1 MKRTGFS
8 IGVATLR
15 FAATLGAVATGASAS
30 LAQAPQPG
38 WVAVSACTPA
48 GPLIPTNTTE
58 SCGSDVLQ
66 PILAGLVTTDAK
78 TGAIINDIAE
88 SLTTTD
94 NKTWTITLQKGRKFH
109 DGTEVQAKHFVE
121 AWNWAAYGPNGQSN
135 NDWFSVI
142 VGYEDLNPKAATKGE
157 KPPVPSTTKMSGL
170 KVLGDHQFQVVL
182 KVPVPVFKAQLS
194 YKAFYPMPDSFFADP
209 AAFGKK
215 PIGAGPF
222 QLESGTPD
230 SGFKLAAFPGYTGP
244 AKPSIKGIDLRIYKS
259 RESAYNDLVAG
270 NLDLLRDIPASK
282 LVGDLWKRDL
292 RGRTVTQPRANI
304 QALGMPYTDVN
315 PQLLKPEVRQALS
328 MAIDR
333 KAIVDIL
340 FNGIGQP
347 ATGWVPPGVEGY
359 QPGACGEYCTFDPAK
374 AKALLAKAGGYK
386 GDIKVYYAGDSE
398 VKSAMD
404 AVCNS
409 IQNVLGVTCVTSAL
423 SDNATFRSFTRSGKV
438 DGPFPSNWTMDYPSI
453 DNALIPLYSKDGTSN
468 RGAYEN
474 PAFDAL
480 MERASKE
487 DPATA
492 VKTYQEAE
500 RLLPAAMARVPL
512 WNPAMTV
519 GHSPKVRSVTLYA
532 NGRIDYSALTLKD

>member
-1 MKRTGFS
+1 MKQSRFS
-8 IGVATLR
+8 PRVTALHAAIS
-15 FAATLGAVATGASAS
+15 FAALMAGVSLGH
-30 LAQAPQPG
+30 AQASQPG
-38 WVAVSACTPA
+38 WVSVSACTPA

-78 TGAIINDIAE
+78 TGAIIEDLAE
-88 SLTTTD
+88 AITTTD
-94 NKTWTITLQKGRKFH
+94 NKTWTIKLRKGRKFH
-109 DGTEVQAKHFVE
+109 DGSEVLAKNFVD

-135 NDWFSVI
+135 NDWFSVVI
-142 VGYEDLNPKAATKGE
+142 GYGDLNPKAPKGE
-157 KPPVPSTTKMSGL
+157 KPPVPATNRMSGL
-170 KVLGDHQFQVVL
+170 KVTGDHEFQVEL
-182 KVPVPVFKAQLS
+182 RIPVPVFRAQLS
-194 YKAFYPMPDSFFADP
+194 YKAFYPMPDSFFTDP
-209 AAFGKK
+209 GAFGRK

-222 QLESGTPD
+222 QFVSGTPET
-230 SGFKLAAFPGYTGP
+230 GYKLAAFAGYAGP
-244 AKPSIKGIDLRIYKS
+244 AKPSIKGIDLRIYTS
-259 RESAYNDLVAG
+259 REAAYNDLVAG

-282 LVGDLWKRDL
+282 LVADLWKRDL
-292 RGRTVTQPRANI
+292 RGRAVVQPRANI
-304 QALGMPYTDVN
+304 QALGMPFTDAN
-315 PQLLKPEVRQALS
+315 PQLLKPAIRQALS

-359 QPGACGEYCTFDPAK
+359 QPGACGEYCTFDPVK
-374 AKALLAKAGGYK
+374 AKELLAKAGGYK
-386 GDIKVYYAGDSE
+386 GDLKLYYAGDSE

-409 IQNVLGVTCVTSAL
+409 IQNTLSITCVTSAL
-423 SDNATFRSFTRSGKV
+423 SDNATFRSYTRSGKA

-468 RGAYEN
+468 KGAYESA
-474 PAFDAL
+474 AFDAL
-480 MERASKE
+480 MDKAATEAS
-487 DPATA
+487 AA
-492 VKTYQEAE
+492 AIKTYQEAE
-500 RLLPAAMARVPL
+500 RLLTAEMPRVPL

-532 NGRIDYSALTLKD
+532 NGRIDYSASSLKD

>member
-1 MKRTGFS
+1 MKQNGISFGIATTLAALAAS
-8 IGVATLR
+8 ISPGH
-15 FAATLGAVATGASAS
+15 
-30 LAQAPQPG
+30 AQASQPG
-38 WVAVSACTPA
+38 WVTAAACTPA
-48 GPLIPTNTTE
+48 GSLIPTNTTE

-66 PILAGLVTTDAK
+66 PILSGLVTTDAK
-78 TGAIINDIAE
+78 TGAIIEDIAE
-88 SLTTTD
+88 SITTTD
-94 NKTWTITLQKGRKFH
+94 NKTWTIKLRKGRKFH
-109 DGTEVQAKHFVE
+109 DGSEVLAKNFVD

-135 NDWFSVI
+135 NDWFSVVI
-142 VGYEDLNPKAATKGE
+142 GYGDLNPKAPKGE
-157 KPPVPSTTKMSGL
+157 KPPVPATNRMSGL
-170 KVLGDHQFQVVL
+170 KVVGDHEFQVEL
-182 KVPVPVFKAQLS
+182 KNPVPVFKAQLS

-209 AAFGKK
+209 AAFGRK

-222 QLESGTPD
+222 QLISGTPE
-230 SGFKLAAFPGYTGP
+230 SGYKLAAFGGYTGP
-244 AKPSIKGIDLRIYKS
+244 AKPSIKGIDLKIYTS
-259 RESAYNDLVAG
+259 REAAYNDLVAG

-282 LVGDLWKRDL
+282 LVADLWKRDL
-292 RGRTVTQPRANI
+292 RGRTVVQPRANI
-304 QALGMPYTDVN
+304 QALGMPYTDAN
-315 PQLLKPEVRQALS
+315 PQLRNPMVRQALS

-359 QPGACGEYCTFDPAK
+359 QPGACGEYCSFNPEK
-374 AKALLAKAGGYK
+374 AKDLLAKAGGYK
-386 GDIKVYYAGDSE
+386 GEIKLYYAGDSE

-409 IQNVLGVTCVTSAL
+409 IQSTLSITCVTSAL
-423 SDNATFRSFTRSGKV
+423 SDNATFRSFTRSGKA

-474 PAFDAL
+474 AAFDAL
-480 MERASKE
+480 MDKAAKE
-487 DPATA
+487 DSAA
-492 VKTYQEAE
+492 AIKTYQEAE
-500 RLLPAAMARVPL
+500 RLLTAEMPRVPL

-532 NGRIDYSALTLKD
+532 NGRIDYSALSLKD

>member
-1 MKRTGFS
+1 MKQNGISLGIATTLAALAAS
-8 IGVATLR
+8 I
-15 FAATLGAVATGASAS
+15 SAGH
-30 LAQAPQPG
+30 AQASQPG
-38 WVAVSACTPA
+38 WVTAAACTPA

-66 PILAGLVTTDAK
+66 PILSGLVTTDAK
-78 TGAIINDIAE
+78 TGAIIEDIAE
-88 SLTTTD
+88 SITTTD
-94 NKTWTITLQKGRKFH
+94 NKTWTIKLRKGRKFH
-109 DGTEVQAKHFVE
+109 DGSEVLAKNFVD

-135 NDWFSVI
+135 NDWFSVVI
-142 VGYEDLNPKAATKGE
+142 GYGDLNPKAPKGE
-157 KPPVPSTTKMSGL
+157 KPPAPATNRMSGL
-170 KVLGDHQFQVVL
+170 KVVSDHEFQVEL
-182 KVPVPVFKAQLS
+182 KNPVPVFKAQLS

-209 AAFGKK
+209 AAFGRK

-222 QLESGTPD
+222 QLISGTPE
-230 SGFKLAAFPGYTGP
+230 SGYKLAVFAGYTGP
-244 AKPSIKGIDLRIYKS
+244 AKPSIKGIDLKIYTS
-259 RESAYNDLVAG
+259 REAAYNDLVAG

-282 LVGDLWKRDL
+282 LVADLWKRDL
-292 RGRTVTQPRANI
+292 RGRTVVQPRANI
-304 QALGMPYTDVN
+304 QALGMPYTDAN
-315 PQLLKPEVRQALS
+315 PQLRKPMVRQALS

-359 QPGACGEYCTFDPAK
+359 QPGACGEYCSFNPEK
-374 AKALLAKAGGYK
+374 AKDLLAKAGGYK
-386 GDIKVYYAGDSE
+386 GEIKLYYAGDSE

-409 IQNVLGVTCVTSAL
+409 IQSTLSITCVTSAL
-423 SDNATFRSFTRSGKV
+423 SDNATFRSYTRSGKT

-474 PAFDAL
+474 AAFDAL
-480 MERASKE
+480 MDKAATE
-487 DPATA
+487 DSATA
-492 VKTYQEAE
+492 IKTYQEAE
-500 RLLPAAMARVPL
+500 RLLTAEMPRVPL

-532 NGRIDYSALTLKD
+532 NGRIDYSALSLKD

>member
-1 MKRTGFS
+1 MKQSRFLPG
-8 IGVATLR
+8 AALHAAAA
-15 FAATLGAVATGASAS
+15 FAALTGSIQPGY
-30 LAQAPQPG
+30 AQASQPG
-38 WVAVSACTPA
+38 WVTAAACTPA

-66 PILAGLVTTDAK
+66 PILSGLVTTDAK
-78 TGAIINDIAE
+78 TGAIIEDIAE
-88 SLTTTD
+88 SITTAD
-94 NKTWTITLQKGRKFH
+94 NKTWTIKLRKGRKFH
-109 DGTEVQAKHFVE
+109 DGSEVLAKNFVD

-135 NDWFSVI
+135 NDWFSIVI
-142 VGYEDLNPKAATKGE
+142 GYGDLNPKAPKGE
-157 KPPVPSTTKMSGL
+157 KPPAPATNRMSGL
-170 KVLGDHQFQVVL
+170 KVLSDHEFQVEL
-182 KVPVPVFKAQLS
+182 KNPVPVFKAQLS

-209 AAFGKK
+209 ATFGRK

-222 QLESGTPD
+222 QLVSGTPD
-230 SGFKLAAFPGYTGP
+230 SGYKLAAFAGYTGP
-244 AKPSIKGIDLRIYKS
+244 AKPSIKGIDLKIYTS
-259 RESAYNDLVAG
+259 REAAYNDLVAG

-282 LVGDLWKRDL
+282 LVADLWKRDL
-292 RGRTVTQPRANI
+292 RGRTVVQPRANI
-304 QALGMPYTDVN
+304 QALGMPFTDAN
-315 PQLLKPEVRQALS
+315 PQLLKPMVRQALS

-359 QPGACGEYCTFDPAK
+359 QPGACGEYCSFDPAK
-374 AKALLAKAGGYK
+374 AKDLLAKAGGYK
-386 GDIKVYYAGDSE
+386 GEIKLYYAGDSE

-409 IQNVLGVTCVTSAL
+409 IQGTLSITCVTSAL
-423 SDNATFRSFTRSGKV
+423 SDNATFRSFTRSGKA

-468 RGAYEN
+468 RGAYESA
-474 PAFDAL
+474 AFDAL
-480 MERASKE
+480 MDKAAKE
-487 DPATA
+487 DSATA
-492 VKTYQEAE
+492 IKTYQEAE
-500 RLLPAAMARVPL
+500 RLLTAEMPRVPL

-532 NGRIDYSALTLKD
+532 NGRIDYSALSLKD

>member
-1 MKRTGFS
+1 MKHNS
-8 IGVATLR
+8 ISLGIVTAL
-15 FAATLGAVATGASAS
+15 AALAASIS
-30 LAQAPQPG
+30 PGHAQASQPG
-38 WVAVSACTPA
+38 WVTAAACTPA

-66 PILAGLVTTDAK
+66 PILSGLVTTDAK
-78 TGAIINDIAE
+78 TGAIIEDIAE
-88 SLTTTD
+88 SITTTD
-94 NKTWTITLQKGRKFH
+94 NKTWTIKLRKGRKFH
-109 DGTEVQAKHFVE
+109 DGSEVLAKNFVD

-135 NDWFSVI
+135 NDWFSVVI
-142 VGYEDLNPKAATKGE
+142 GYGDLNPKAPKGE
-157 KPPVPSTTKMSGL
+157 KPPAPATNRMSGL
-170 KVLGDHQFQVVL
+170 KVVGDHEFQVEL
-182 KVPVPVFKAQLS
+182 KNPVPVFRAQLS

-209 AAFGKK
+209 AAFGRK

-222 QLESGTPD
+222 QLISGTPD
-230 SGFKLAAFPGYTGP
+230 SGYKLAAFTGYTGP
-244 AKPSIKGIDLRIYKS
+244 AKPSIKGIDLKIYTS
-259 RESAYNDLVAG
+259 REAAYNDLVAG

-282 LVGDLWKRDL
+282 LVADLWKRDL
-292 RGRTVTQPRANI
+292 RGRTVVQPRANI
-304 QALGMPYTDVN
+304 QALGMPFTDAN
-315 PQLLKPEVRQALS
+315 PQLLKPMVRQALS

-359 QPGACGEYCTFDPAK
+359 QPGACGEYCSFNPAK
-374 AKALLAKAGGYK
+374 AKDLLSKAGGYK
-386 GDIKVYYAGDSE
+386 GEIKLYYAGDSE

-409 IQNVLGVTCVTSAL
+409 IQGTLSITCVTSAL
-423 SDNATFRSFTRSGKV
+423 SDNATFRSFTRSGKA

-474 PAFDAL
+474 AAFDAL
-480 MERASKE
+480 MDKAAKE
-487 DPATA
+487 DSAA
-492 VKTYQEAE
+492 AIKTYQEAE
-500 RLLPAAMARVPL
+500 RLLTAEMPRVPL

-532 NGRIDYSALTLKD
+532 NGRIDYSALSLKD

>member
-1 MKRTGFS
+1 MKQNRFS
-8 IGVATLR
+8 LGVAALP
-15 FAATLGAVATGASAS
+15 FAVACGALVAS
-30 LAQAPQPG
+30 IAPGQAQAPQPG
-38 WVAVSACTPA
+38 WVTVSACTPA

-78 TGAIINDIAE
+78 TGAIIEDVAE
-88 SLTTTD
+88 SITTSD
-94 NKTWTITLQKGRKFH
+94 NKTWTIKLRKGRKFH
-109 DGTEVQAKHFVE
+109 DGTEVLAKNFVD

-142 VGYEDLNPKAATKGE
+142 VGYGDLNPKAPKGE
-157 KPPVPSTTKMSGL
+157 KPPAPATNRMTGL
-170 KVLGDHQFQVVL
+170 KVVNDHEFQVEL
-182 KVPVPVFKAQLS
+182 SNPVPVFRAQLS

-209 AAFGKK
+209 AAFGRK

-222 QLESGTPD
+222 QFVSGAPD
-230 SGFKLAAFPGYTGP
+230 SGYKLAAFADYAGP
-244 AKPSIKGIDLRIYKS
+244 AKPSIKGIDLRIYTS
-259 RESAYNDLVAG
+259 REAAYNDLVAG

-292 RGRTVTQPRANI
+292 RGRAVTQPRANI
-304 QALGMPYTDVN
+304 QALGMPYTDAN
-315 PQLLKPEVRQALS
+315 PQLLKPAIRQALS

-347 ATGWVPPGVEGY
+347 ATGWVPPGTEGY
-359 QPGACGEYCTFDPAK
+359 QPGACGEYCSFNPEK
-374 AKALLAKAGGYK
+374 AKALLAQAGGYK
-386 GDIKVYYAGDSE
+386 GEIKLYYAGDSE

-409 IQNVLGVTCVTSAL
+409 IQNTLSITCVTSAL
-423 SDNATFRSFTRSGKV
+423 SDNATFRSYTRSGKV
-438 DGPFPSNWTMDYPSI
+438 DGLFPSNWTMDYPSI
-453 DNALIPLYSKDGTSN
+453 DNALIPLYSKAGTSN
-468 RGAYEN
+468 RGAYESA
-474 PAFDAL
+474 AFDAL
-480 MERASKE
+480 LDKAAKE
-487 DPATA
+487 ETSAA
-492 VKTYQEAE
+492 IKTYQEAE
-500 RLLPAAMARVPL
+500 RLLTAEMPRVPL

-532 NGRIDYSALTLKD
+532 NGRIDYSALSLKD

>member
-1 MKRTGFS
+1 MKQNRISLGIATALAALATS
-8 IGVATLR
+8 ISPGH
-15 FAATLGAVATGASAS
+15 
-30 LAQAPQPG
+30 AQASQPG
-38 WVAVSACTPA
+38 WVTVAACTPA

-66 PILAGLVTTDAK
+66 PILSGLVTTDAK
-78 TGAIINDIAE
+78 TGAIIEDIAE
-88 SLTTTD
+88 SITTTD
-94 NKTWTITLQKGRKFH
+94 NKTWTIKLRKGRKFH
-109 DGTEVQAKHFVE
+109 DGSEVLAKNFVD

-135 NDWFSVI
+135 NDWFSVVI
-142 VGYEDLNPKAATKGE
+142 GYGDLNPKAPKGE
-157 KPPVPSTTKMSGL
+157 KPPVPATNRMSGL
-170 KVLGDHQFQVVL
+170 KVLSDHEFQVEL
-182 KVPVPVFKAQLS
+182 KNPVPVFKAQLS

-209 AAFGKK
+209 AAFGRK

-222 QLESGTPD
+222 QLISGTPE
-230 SGFKLAAFPGYTGP
+230 SGYKLAAFTGYTGP
-244 AKPSIKGIDLRIYKS
+244 VKPSIKGIDLKIYTS
-259 RESAYNDLVAG
+259 REAAYNDLVAG

-282 LVGDLWKRDL
+282 LVADLWKRDL
-292 RGRTVTQPRANI
+292 RGRSVVQPRANI
-304 QALGMPYTDVN
+304 QALGMPYTDAN
-315 PQLLKPEVRQALS
+315 PQLRKPMVRQALS

-359 QPGACGEYCTFDPAK
+359 QPGACGAYCSFDPAK
-374 AKALLAKAGGYK
+374 AKDLLAKAGGYK
-386 GDIKVYYAGDSE
+386 GEIKLYYAGDSE

-409 IQNVLGVTCVTSAL
+409 IQGTLSITCVTSAL
-423 SDNATFRSFTRSGKV
+423 SDNATFRSYTRSGKA

-474 PAFDAL
+474 AAFDAL
-480 MERASKE
+480 MDKAATE
-487 DPATA
+487 DSAA
-492 VKTYQEAE
+492 AIKAYQEAE
-500 RLLPAAMARVPL
+500 RLLTAEMPRVPL

-532 NGRIDYSALTLKD
+532 NGRIDYSALSLKD